1 MHKTPY
7 VFPIIGGRKIE
18 HLKSNIQALDVVLT
32 QEQIQ
37 SLESVI
43 PFDIGFPQN
52 FFVSPG
58 SILSR
63 ALCRV
68 TFANRGMEPNRIS
81 HC

>member
-18 HLKSNIQALDVVLT
+18 HLKSNIQALDIVLT

-43 PFDIGFPQN
+43 PFDLGFPHN
-52 FFVSPG
+52 FFVSPD
-58 SILSR
+58 SNLSC
-63 ALCRV
+63 AL
-68 TFANRGMEPNRIS
+68 G
-81 HC
+81 